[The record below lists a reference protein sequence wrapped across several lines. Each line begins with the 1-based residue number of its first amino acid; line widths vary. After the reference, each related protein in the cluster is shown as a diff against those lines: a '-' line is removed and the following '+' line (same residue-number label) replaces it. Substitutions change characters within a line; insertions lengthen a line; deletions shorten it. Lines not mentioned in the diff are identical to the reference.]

1 MQRRLH
7 LFVCL
12 FGYNPLFEHISVPSE
27 LELELKLKLKFEGF
41 ENYGFDLQAQAVQVG
56 FDIFAGTI
64 F

>member
-27 LELELKLKLKFEGF
+27 LELKLKFEGF